1 MAESMVGPG
10 HIAALVAVSAAV
22 TWALRALPFAALA
35 PMRHSAI
42 VKYLSLHMPLGVM
55 VMLAL
60 YTVRDVADATV
71 QQQIWMGIAVVVTA
85 GLQLWRRHALLSIL
99 AGTVVYVVLMTAW

>member
-1 MAESMVGPG
+1 MADPG
-10 HIAALVAVSAAV
+10 HIAVLVAVSAAV

-35 PMRHSAI
+35 PMRHSPV
-42 VKYLSLHMPLGVM
+42 VKYLSVHMPLGVM

-60 YTVRDVADATV
+60 YTARDVAEAGV
-71 QQQIWMGIAVVVTA
+71 RQQLWMVVAVAVTA

-99 AGTVVYVVLMTAW
+99 AGTVIYVTLMTAW